1 MAKYVCDFGE
11 VTSVGEKVIETATT
25 LEAAVNTYSSRI
37 ESDLASWTGTAKDS
51 FKTTNASQV
60 SAAVSDLNYVKS
72 LGDFIKNASKSIEE
86 LETQLAALSI

>member
-11 VTSVGEKVIETATT
+11 VTSVGEKFIETATT